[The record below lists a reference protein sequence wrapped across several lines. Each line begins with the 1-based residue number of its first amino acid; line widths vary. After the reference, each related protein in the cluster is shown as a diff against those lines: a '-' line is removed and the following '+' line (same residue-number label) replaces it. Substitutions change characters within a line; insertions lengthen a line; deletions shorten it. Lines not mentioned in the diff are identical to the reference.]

1 MSKVDSKQS
10 IEEQVR
16 GKLDLVL
23 DPELGIS
30 IVELGLIYG
39 ISVDKEGKCIIT
51 MTLTTMGCPLFGQIQ
66 KEIEDRV
73 MELDTIED
81 VETALTFDP
90 PWTIEKMTPEAKIQ
104 LGLD

>member
-1 MSKVDSKQS
+1 MSKAVTRKP
-10 IEEQVR
+10 IEVLVR
-16 GKLDLVL
+16 EKLHLVL

-30 IVELGLIYG
+30 IVELGLIYT
-39 ISVDKEGKCIIT
+39 ISVDTDGKCTIT

-73 MELDTIED
+73 MELEGIED
-81 VETALTFDP
+81 VETSLTFDP